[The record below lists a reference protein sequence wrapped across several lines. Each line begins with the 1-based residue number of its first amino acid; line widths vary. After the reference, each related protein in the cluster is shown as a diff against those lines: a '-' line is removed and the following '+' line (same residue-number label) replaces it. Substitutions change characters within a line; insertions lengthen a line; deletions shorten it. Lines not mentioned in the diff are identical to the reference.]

1 MKSNLLQAS
10 PHSSPRSPHSS
21 HRSTSTSFS
30 LPSLP
35 RPRLSLNSD
44 CCGWAVQARTGAA
57 GDAPFPHR
65 SPLPGKRMRNGGS
78 GPRASVSV
86 SACPLVLRASAWLGS
101 AAPPPEMA
109 QTSPAPRPPPPLS
122 PPFAALGSG
131 PPSRQNRPRGG
142 ARRMGRSRG
151 GAGAGLNWA
160 PAWGCRTWEGSGPAG
175 SRSHGCLLR

>member
-10 PHSSPRSPHSS
+10 PHSSS
-21 HRSTSTSFS
+21 RSTSTSFS

-35 RPRLSLNSD
+35 RPRLSLNSV
-44 CCGWAVQARTGAA
+44 CCGLAVQARTGAA
-57 GDAPFPHR
+57 GDAPFPDR

-86 SACPLVLRASAWLGS
+86 STCPLVLRASAWLGS
-101 AAPPPEMA
+101 AAPQPEVA

-122 PPFAALGSG
+122 PLLAALGSG

-142 ARRMGRSRG
+142 ARRMGRGRG
-151 GAGAGLNWA
+151 GAGAGLKWA

-175 SRSHGCLLR
+175 RRRHGCLLR